1 MLELAAK
8 IGPAAEAIQSK
19 WSQQPRVGIILGSGL
34 GNYASQVPEEASID
48 YGEIP
53 NFPKSTVMGHK
64 GRLVCGQ
71 CAGVPV
77 VVMAGRFHRYEG
89 YAYQDLT
96 LPVRVMKQL
105 GIDTLIV
112 SNASGGVNPKYE
124 SGDIMVLDDHINL
137 MFGSPLIGINDDN
150 LGPRFPDLCRPYDKQ
165 LNDRA
170 LEIARQNNFVA
181 HLGVYAALTGPT
193 YETRSEYRMLRT
205 LGADV
210 AGMSTVPEVLVAI
223 HAGLRVLALSVVTNV
238 CKPDTLDKTEGQE
251 VVDAAAGA
259 EPKMTTIVNGILS
272 DIAGGQLA

>member
-1 MLELAAK
+1 MLELATK
-8 IGPAAEAIQSK
+8 IGAAAKFIQSQ
-19 WSQQPRVGIILGSGL
+19 WNSRPRVGIILGSGL
-34 GNYASQVPEEASID
+34 GTFVSQVKEEMSID
-48 YGEIP
+48 YGDIP
-53 NFPKSTVMGHK
+53 GFPRSTVIGHK

-71 CAGVPV
+71 CCEVPV

-89 YAYQDLT
+89 NAYQDLT

-112 SNASGGVNPKYE
+112 SNASGGVNPQYE

-150 LGPRFPDLCRPYDKQ
+150 LGPRFPDMCRPYDKQ

-170 LEIARQNNFVA
+170 LEIAREHNFVA
-181 HLGVYAALTGPT
+181 HLGVYGALTGPT

-210 AGMSTVPEVLVAI
+210 AGMSTVPEVLVAV

-238 CKPDTLDKTEGQE
+238 CKPDTLDSTDGQE

-259 EPKMTTIVNGILS
+259 EPKMTTIVNGILT
-272 DIAGGQLA
+272 DLANGKLA